1 MGTVLLVMLVA
12 GAVVFLMNRSRGT
25 DSPKAVKPVKLTEPV
40 QAAKRET
47 APAGA
52 APSR

>member
-12 GAVVFLMNRSRGT
+12 GAVVFLMNRSRET